1 MNIEIMA
8 CTLDPITVIS
18 RAAGTCYGKANVNG
32 KRVRHCFEAG
42 HMSVF
47 EHASVTFRVEGISR
61 ACSHQL
67 VRHRLASYSQE
78 SQRYCKVDS
87 LSDDWFVIP
96 PEIAKRPE
104 RANSF
109 KTAMRVF
116 AYNYADELEHGTKPE
131 DARFLLPEACKTTI
145 VVSMNCRELFHFMD
159 VRATKQA
166 QWEIRELAN
175 AMADSLSRV
184 SGWCELVA
192 MWSERR
198 DSQVTDSA
206 QAPRE

>member
-32 KRVRHCFEAG
+32 
-42 HMSVF
+42 
-47 EHASVTFRVEGISR
+47 SVTFRVEGISR

-78 SQRYCKVDS
+78 SQRYCRVNS
-87 LSDDWFVIP
+87 LSDDWYVIP

-104 RANSF
+104 RSNSF

-116 AYNYADELEHGTKPE
+116 AYNYAEELERGTKPE
-131 DARFLLPEACKTTI
+131 DARFLLPEACKTNI

-175 AMADSLSRV
+175 AMADSLRRV
-184 SGWCELVA
+184 SGWCELIA
-192 MWSERR
+192 MWSESR
-198 DSQVTDSA
+198 DSQVTDNA